1 MFGGGKRECG
11 EREKRVRSGK
21 EGFLRKETKRMEKW
35 EGKEEGV
42 WEEIERREKE
52 MQKVER

>member
-11 EREKRVRSGK
+11 EREKRVRSEK
-21 EGFLRKETKRMEKW
+21 ESFLRKETRRMGKW
-35 EGKEEGV
+35 EGEEVERKE
-42 WEEIERREKE
+42 KK

>member
-1 MFGGGKRECG
+1 MFGGGKREYG

-21 EGFLRKETKRMEKW
+21 EGFLRKETRRMGKW
-35 EGKEEGV
+35 EGEEEGV
-42 WEEIERREKE
+42 WEEIERKEKE

>member
-1 MFGGGKRECG
+1 M
-11 EREKRVRSGK
+11 
-21 EGFLRKETKRMEKW
+21 RKETRRMEKW
-35 EGKEEGV
+35 EGEEKGV